1 MAVWSVG
8 LLGAVGLSVD
18 VGRLFLNKNE
28 AQTFVDS
35 AVLDAARKLDGTAA
49 GIEAARQAV
58 ERNRNRWDFGTRPFE
73 SYVLEFA
80 SDAAPD
86 QWTSLPRPA
95 EGYQRVRLT
104 VSVTQKLLFLP
115 VLVPANSQL
124 IAARAAAAQTRIQRF
139 HQGLF
144 PLAVPV
150 TGEAPH
156 FGLSPGQTMDVRSAT
171 RWWGDTRPKTM
182 EERVL
187 TDHHGDPDAAG
198 GPVTPGQPLPAG
210 AIPPEAEALIAARA
224 AQDGDVLSTT
234 YSTYLQSGR
243 GNGRRLVRLPLVDA
257 ATGVAAGTAMFLLGP
272 PGRPGWLEY
281 TGKAALPNSAHP
293 GAGPPGVYTVRLIQ

>member
-1 MAVWSVG
+1 M
-8 LLGAVGLSVD
+8 GLSVD

-35 AVLDAARKLDGTAA
+35 AVLDAARRLDGTAA

-58 ERNRNRWDFGTRPFE
+58 EQNRNRWDFGTRRFE
-73 SYVLEFA
+73 RYVLEFA
-80 SDAAPD
+80 SEAAPD
-86 QWTSLPRPA
+86 QWTSLPRLPS
-95 EGYQRVRLT
+95 GYQRVRLT

-115 VLVPANSQL
+115 ALVPADSQL
-124 IAARAAAAQTRIQRF
+124 IAASAAAAQTPIQRF

-150 TGEAPH
+150 TGAAPH
-156 FGLSPGQTMDVRSAT
+156 FGLSPGQTLKLRAAT
-171 RWWGDTRPKTM
+171 RWWGDARPKTL

-187 TDHHGDPDAAG
+187 ADHHGDPDAAG
-198 GPVTPGQPLPAG
+198 GPVTIGQPLPAG
-210 AIPPEAEALIAARA
+210 PIPPEADALIAARP

-234 YSTYLQSGR
+234 YSTYLQAGR

-257 ATGVAAGTAMFLLGP
+257 ATGVTAGAGMFFLGA
-272 PGRPGWLEY
+272 PGRSGWLEY
-281 TGKAALPNSAHP
+281 TGRAALPNSVHP
-293 GAGPPGVYTVRLIQ
+293 GAGPPGIYTVRLIQ